1 MKIKSLLAVAAASL
15 AFTACVDDGGNEYHS
30 TSFYPMTSSGIQ
42 CFADQTVD
50 SVRVISYDSW
60 SLTNSCPWMEISENG
75 RPAPFTVKIPA
86 GFSSSNRLD
95 LKLQPNTTGMM
106 RRTQIDVVSSFDKIG
121 TVSQTL
127 TQYPYHNVIWPN
139 VKSVTEN
146 GNTTYNFTLN
156 VDAAGTTGDEIKN
169 CLKIK
174 LFSADATLTSA
185 ESWVRPK
192 KTEGFET
199 AKLEVVPLAID
210 RNSTDAE
217 RTAVLTFSSLG
228 IKTQIKVVQ
237 AKAGK

>member
-1 MKIKSLLAVAAASL
+1 M
-15 AFTACVDDGGNEYHS
+15 
-30 TSFYPMTSSGIQ
+30 
-42 CFADQTVD
+42 
-50 SVRVISYDSW
+50 
-60 SLTNSCPWMEISENG
+60 
-75 RPAPFTVKIPA
+75 
-86 GFSSSNRLD
+86 
-95 LKLQPNTTGMM
+95 
-106 RRTQIDVVSSFDKIG
+106 
-121 TVSQTL
+121 
-127 TQYPYHNVIWPN
+127 IWPN

-217 RTAVLTFSSLG
+217 RTAVLTLSSLG